1 MKWLKKNWFKVLNV
15 VLISILAIYVL
26 AVAIKKTKDYEIY
39 KEPEIETKIYTVWH
53 VETFEGGS
61 APRINLLKKVA
72 RKIESENDGILFMIK
87 EIDADDLSINL
98 ENSTPDI
105 ISFGYGVG
113 KIVLPYLQANENSYD
128 IRDELLLSGSFNNQF
143 YALPYIASGYA
154 IITHGTLS
162 KNFHCGTTGYTNP
175 ENLYSSLNI
184 NVSIEESQYEAY
196 KSFVYDDSVS
206 LLGTGRDV
214 FRINNL
220 NKIGRANASITPVDS
235 YTDLIQYIGI
245 INKDLYTEEFVKILI
260 SDEYQSE
267 LNKYSLFS
275 VKYDK
280 IYSEGIYS
288 DMENAI
294 YRCSVP
300 NVFS

>member
-39 KEPEIETKIYTVWH
+39 KEPEIETKIYTVCH

-235 YTDLIQYIGI
+235 YTDLIQYLGI

>member
-39 KEPEIETKIYTVWH
+39 NEPEIETKIYTVWH

-87 EIDADDLSINL
+87 EIEADDLSINL

-162 KNFHCGTTGYTNP
+162 KNFHCGTTGYTKP

-235 YTDLIQYIGI
+235 YTDLIQYLGI

>member
-39 KEPEIETKIYTVWH
+39 KEPEIETKIYTVCH

>member
-1 MKWLKKNWFKVLNV
+1 MKWLKKNWFKFLNIL
-15 VLISILAIYVL
+15 LISILSIYVL

>member
-39 KEPEIETKIYTVWH
+39 KEPEIETKIYTVCH

-235 YTDLIQYIGI
+235 YIDLIQYIGI

>member
-1 MKWLKKNWFKVLNV
+1 MKWLKKNWFKFLNIL
-15 VLISILAIYVL
+15 LISILSIYVL

-162 KNFHCGTTGYTNP
+162 ENFHCGTTGYTNP

-184 NVSIEESQYEAY
+184 NVSIEETQYEAY

-235 YTDLIQYIGI
+235 YTDLIQYVGVV
-245 INKDLYTEEFVKILI
+245 NKDDYTEEFVKILI
-260 SDEYQSE
+260 SNEYQSE

>member
-1 MKWLKKNWFKVLNV
+1 M
-15 VLISILAIYVL
+15 
-26 AVAIKKTKDYEIY
+26 
-39 KEPEIETKIYTVWH
+39 
-53 VETFEGGS
+53 
-61 APRINLLKKVA
+61 
-72 RKIESENDGILFMIK
+72 
-87 EIDADDLSINL
+87 
-98 ENSTPDI
+98 
-105 ISFGYGVG
+105 
-113 KIVLPYLQANENSYD
+113 
-128 IRDELLLSGSFNNQF
+128 
-143 YALPYIASGYA
+143 
-154 IITHGTLS
+154 S
-162 KNFHCGTTGYTNP
+162 KNFHCGTTGYTKP

-235 YTDLIQYIGI
+235 YTDLIQYLGI
-245 INKDLYTEEFVKILI
+245 INKDLYTEEFVKILV

>member
-39 KEPEIETKIYTVWH
+39 KEQEIETKIYTVWH
-53 VETFEGGS
+53 VETFEGGG

-87 EIDADDLSINL
+87 EIDADDLSIEI
-98 ENSTPDI
+98 ENTIPDI

-128 IRDELLLSGSFNNQF
+128 IRDHLLLSGSFNNQF

-162 KNFHCGTTGYTNP
+162 ENFHCGTTGYTNP

-235 YTDLIQYIGI
+235 YTDLIQYLGI
-245 INKDLYTEEFVKILI
+245 INKDLYTEEFVKILV

>member
-61 APRINLLKKVA
+61 APRINFLKKVA

-87 EIDADDLSINL
+87 EIDADDLSIEI
-98 ENSTPDI
+98 ENTIPDI

-113 KIVLPYLQANENSYD
+113 KIVLPYLETTENSYD
-128 IRDELLLSGSFNNQF
+128 IRDELLISGSFNNQF

-184 NVSIEESQYEAY
+184 NVSIEETQYEAY